1 LKRIALFATAV
12 AMLITATAA
21 FAAAPPVNTYKTPYS
36 FSPKS
41 SGTAKKPVKATFKQ
55 VIQVT
60 PGTPGNRAGVLSDIK
75 TTVYGLKVDGK
86 DFPTCSAAKIQGA
99 SSDTGCPK
107 GALVATG
114 SISALLGKPTD
125 PTVATG
131 TVGPCTPLLHVW
143 NGGQGKLVFFFVDT
157 PAPPHQCLGTEI
169 TTGSVGPYPGT
180 YKQVGKN
187 LVMDTPIPNSV
198 DYPAGLV
205 GSLGSETLT
214 WKGQS
219 SKGHI
224 SIASVA
230 CKGNKRP
237 YSTAFTAAPIQTAT
251 ALQTVTVKG
260 SAPCTASK

>member
-12 AMLITATAA
+12 AMLIAA
-21 FAAAPPVNTYKTPYS
+21 SAASAAVPVNTYNTPYT

-60 PGTPGNRAGVLSDIK
+60 PGTPGDRAGVLSDIK
-75 TTVYGLKVDGK
+75 TTVYGLKFDGK
-86 DFPTCSAAKIQGA
+86 DFPTCPASMIK
-99 SSDTGCPK
+99 SSDTACPK
-107 GALVATG
+107 GALVASG
-114 SISALLGKPTD
+114 SITAVLGSPTD
-125 PTVATG
+125 PTAATG

>member
-1 LKRIALFATAV
+1 LKRIALFAIAV

-21 FAAAPPVNTYKTPYS
+21 FAAAPVNTYKTPYS

-75 TTVYGLKVDGK
+75 TTVYGLKIDGK
-86 DFPTCSAAKIQGA
+86 DFPTCLASTIQSA
-99 SSDTGCPK
+99 SNDTGCPK
-107 GALVATG
+107 GALLASG
-114 SISALLGKPTD
+114 SISAVLGSSTD

-157 PAPPHQCLGTEI
+157 PAPPHQCLAGEI
-169 TTGSVGPYPGT
+169 ATGSVGPYPGT

-198 DYPAGLV
+198 DYPAGFV
-205 GSLGSETLT
+205 GSLGSETLN

-230 CKGNKRP
+230 CQGNKRP
-237 YSTAFTAAPIQTAT
+237 YSTAFTAAPIQTST

-260 SAPCTASK
+260 SAPCQASK